1 MRRLPVVLAVVAAAL
16 LAPTGALAHSG
27 QTGGTDYRSSIT
39 AVPTGLT
46 ARVVGGDDR
55 LEITR
60 TTAKEVVIMGYGGEP
75 YLRLDAQGTWEN
87 RNSPA
92 VALNDVR
99 QTSEAIPAA
108 ATKIAP
114 DWVQT
119 GTGTSVVFHD
129 HRAHWMAS
137 RPPAKVR
144 ADPSQER
151 VLYDWS
157 VPVAVDG
164 TAGEITGDLTWLGTP
179 LAWLWWTLLGLA
191 AALAVVVGLLRRVP
205 VAPAAI
211 GGMVA
216 AVLAS
221 VITGVSQ
228 QLDLP
233 DGTRGALIGLALGLV
248 LLVAGLGLGH
258 RLRAVPAHATTVL
271 LLVALIAGGVQLVGL
286 AGTAFSYALVPGPVP
301 TLLTRVLII
310 AGIAGVALTAGACF
324 RAWRTLLAELPPQA
338 TDAPKAPSW

>member
-1 MRRLPVVLAVVAAAL
+1 MRRLPVVFAFAIVALFAPAAAH
-16 LAPTGALAHSG
+16 AHSG
-27 QTGGTDYRSSIT
+27 QTGGTDYRSAIT
-39 AVPTGLT
+39 AEPTGLT

-60 TTAKEVVIMGYGGEP
+60 TTAREVVIMGYGGEP
-75 YLRLDAQGTWEN
+75 YLRLDAAGTWEN

-99 QTSEAIPAA
+99 RTNKAIPAA

-119 GTGTSVVFHD
+119 GTGASVVFHD

-137 RPPAKVR
+137 QPPAKVR
-144 ADPSQER
+144 ANPSQEQ

-157 VPVAVDG
+157 VPVVVDG
-164 TAGEITGDLTWLGTP
+164 TAGEIQGTLTWLGAPIT
-179 LAWLWWTLLGLA
+179 WLWWTLLGLA
-191 AALAVVVGLLRRVP
+191 VVVGVLVGLWRRVP

-211 GGMVA
+211 VGMLA

-228 QLDLP
+228 QLDVP
-233 DGTRGALIGLALGLV
+233 NGTNGALVAIVLAGV
-248 LLVAGLGLGH
+248 LLAIGLGLGH

-271 LLVALIAGGVQLVGL
+271 LLVALIAGGVQLVGA
-286 AGTAFSYALVPGPVP
+286 AGSAFAYALVPGPLP
-301 TLLTRVLII
+301 TLLTRLLII
-310 AGIAGVALTAGACF
+310 AGIAGVALAAGACF
-324 RAWRTLLAELPPQA
+324 RAWRTLLADLPPQSV
-338 TDAPKAPSW
+338 DKAPSW